1 MFDVKKEYEK
11 FVDTFKKAHNWTGA
25 SDNRLVAEEF
35 ARKKKRFYKV
45 FTIVFNDAIH
55 EYPYSMINISQGMQC
70 LIDLS
75 DYNLKSLLI
84 SEQKLEMTTNHDLY
98 KMIDKSDMT
107 LGQVLA
113 LD

>member
-1 MFDVKKEYEK
+1 MFDVKEEYEK
-11 FVDTFKKAHNWTGA
+11 FVDTFEKAHDWTGA

-45 FTIVFNDAIH
+45 FTTVFNDAIH

-84 SEQKLEMTTNHDLY
+84 SDDKLEMTTNHDLY
-98 KMIDKSDMT
+98 KMIDRSDMT